1 MNHGYVYQLL
11 RRLGLSTFTASTGE
25 FLLVK
30 PLRIGAIVLVAWAVG
45 RLASNAIR
53 RFLRSASA
61 RRPMRVATPSPRA
74 EQRATTV
81 GDVLGSLARAVI
93 WSIAFLMILG
103 EVGVN
108 LAPLLAGAGI
118 AGVAVGFGAQSLVK
132 DFLSGLF
139 ILIED
144 QYGIGDMVS
153 LDDVTGTVEDVTMRV
168 TRMRAL
174 DGTVW
179 FVPNGEL
186 RKIGNSSMEYS
197 RAVVDIPVGF
207 PDNVPEVTRL
217 VATVAAAL
225 AEDPVW
231 AEDLLEPPEVLGV
244 HTVTATE
251 GLVVRVVAKTAP
263 RRQPAV
269 GRELRARLSAAL
281 REAGVHPLHPL
292 PIT

>member
-11 RRLGLSTFTASTGE
+11 RRLGLSTFGASTGE
-25 FLLVK
+25 FILVK
-30 PLRIGAIVLVAWAVG
+30 PLRIGAIVLIAWLVG
-45 RLASNAIR
+45 RVVSNAIR
-53 RFLRSASA
+53 RFVRSASA
-61 RRPMRVATPSPRA
+61 RRPIRIGTPRT

-81 GDVLGSLARAVI
+81 GDVLASLARAII

-103 EVGVN
+103 EIGVN

-144 QYGIGDMVS
+144 QYGIGDTVS
-153 LDDVTGTVEDVTMRV
+153 LSDVTGTVEDVTMRV
-168 TRMRAL
+168 TRIRAL

-179 FVPNGEL
+179 FVPNGAL
-186 RKIGNSSMEYS
+186 RKVGNSSMEYS

-207 PDNVPEVTRL
+207 PDDVPEVTRL
-217 VATVAAAL
+217 IGAVATGL

-231 AEDLLEPPEVLGV
+231 GEDLLEPPEVLGV
-244 HTVTATE
+244 HSVTAE
-251 GLVVRVVAKTAP
+251 GLVVRLLAKTAP
-263 RRQPAV
+263 RRQAPVA
-269 GRELRARLSAAL
+269 RELRARLSAAL
-281 REAGVHPLHPL
+281 REAGVHPLRSLATGGP
-292 PIT
+292 

>member
-118 AGVAVGFGAQSLVK
+118 AGVAIGFGAQSLVK

-197 RAVVDIPVGF
+197 RAVVDI

>member
-231 AEDLLEPPEVLGV
+231 SEDLLEPPEVLGV

>member
-118 AGVAVGFGAQSLVK
+118 AGVAIGFGAQSLVK